1 MKKQISLWFAAIM
14 ILGAINIFAQKPFAG
29 TVSFAFTVEGTD
41 DPNKAAELSGVTMDY
56 IVMGNCTKMSVSEMG
71 IGVENITNGD
81 DKVVSTVI
89 DVPGYGKYYIEKNEA
104 DLKKAFETTKFDYNY
119 TDETKEVAGYTCKK
133 VIVTVT
139 DLETDEE
146 ESFFAWVTND
156 LQTGDNINFSTYPGL
171 KGYPL
176 RMDIPQED
184 GNETYYIVQYAKS
197 VTPSKKIKLTEFYR
211 SSNATNLEEASED
224 VKTALKQM
232 LGM

>member
-1 MKKQISLWFAAIM
+1 MKKQISLWVAVIM
-14 ILGAINIFAQKPFAG
+14 IFGAINIFAQKPFAG

-71 IGVENITNGD
+71 ISVENITNGD

-89 DVPGYGKYYIEKNEA
+89 DVPGYCKYYVEKNEA
-104 DLKKAFETTKFDYNY
+104 DLKKSFETTKFDYNY
-119 TDETKEVAGYTCKK
+119 TEETKEVAGYTCKK

-156 LQTGDNINFSTYPGL
+156 LMTGDNINFSTYPGL

-176 RMDIPQED
+176 RIDFPQED
-184 GNETYYIVQYAKS
+184 GDETYYIVQYAKS

-211 SSNATNLEEASED
+211 SSDATNFEDASED
-224 VKTALKQM
+224 VKAALKQM